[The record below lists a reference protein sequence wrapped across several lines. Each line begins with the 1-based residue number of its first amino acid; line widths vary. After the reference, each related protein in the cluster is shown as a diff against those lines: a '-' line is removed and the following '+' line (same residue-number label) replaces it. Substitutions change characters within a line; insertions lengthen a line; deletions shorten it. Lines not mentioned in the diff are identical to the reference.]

1 MVRGPAPTRGVVV
14 YRRGATWYYRVD
26 IEADPVTGRRRRE
39 NRGGYET
46 EDQAWSAALDLR
58 REQQSGRRLDRTR
71 RTVSEFFEEWLTSVS
86 SSVKPSTLQNY
97 TDYLRAYVL
106 PAIGHRQ
113 LRDVTVP
120 MLNLFYGRLVTQGRI
135 KTDASTVMYEYWV
148 SRRTDRAGLGPTPA
162 AVAAACGVSIHAAR
176 AALTRFRAGRQPT
189 APSPG
194 LAPKTVRNVHRL
206 LHRAFGD
213 AVTWQYLAQNPAD
226 HARLPRQGRS
236 RPTRPQPW
244 TIDELT
250 AWLRVAASDRFAAIW
265 MVAATTGMRRSE
277 LAGVAREDLDL
288 DEGTL
293 RVAATRIVVDGRTID
308 SDGKTDSGV
317 RTLSLDPGTVE
328 LLRHYLDVLDEE
340 REAFGS
346 GYLGGH
352 GKLMRYEDGRPVHAD
367 SITRRFNRLV
377 DKAGVRRIR
386 LHDVRHT
393 YATLL
398 LDVGVQP
405 KIVSDRMGHAN
416 MSVTFQIYGHR
427 STGRDREAAD
437 LVGGLIHRETARIE
451 PP

>member
-1 MVRGPAPTRGVVV
+1 VPRGPAPTRGVAV
-14 YRRGATWYYRVD
+14 YRRGATWFYRID
-26 IEADPVTGRRRRE
+26 IEADPVTGKRRRE
-39 NRGGYET
+39 NRGGYDT
-46 EDQAWSAALDLR
+46 EGEAWSAALESR
-58 REQQSGRRLDRTR
+58 RQQQGGRRIDQSR
-71 RTVSEFFEEWLTSVS
+71 RTVAQFFDEWLTSVS
-86 SSVKPSTLQNY
+86 TSVKPSTLQNY

-106 PAIGHRQ
+106 PAMGHRQ

-120 MLNLFYGRLVTQGRI
+120 MLNVFYGRLVTEGRI
-135 KTDASTVMYEYWV
+135 KTDASSVMFAYWHP
-148 SRRTDRAGLGPTPA
+148 RRDERGGRGPTPA

-176 AALTRFRAGRQPT
+176 AAVTRFRAGREPAAT
-189 APSPG
+189 SPG

-236 RPTRPQPW
+236 RQTRPQPW

-250 AWLRVAASDRFAAIW
+250 EWLRVAASDRFAAIW

-277 LAGVAREDLDL
+277 LAGAARVDLDL
-288 DEGTL
+288 DKATL
-293 RVAATRIVVDGRTID
+293 RVAATRVVVDGRTVD

-328 LLRHYLDVLDEE
+328 LLRRYLDVLDEE
-340 REAFGS
+340 REAFGT
-346 GYLGGH
+346 GYRGDH
-352 GKLMRYEDGRPVHAD
+352 GKLMRYEDGRAVHAD

-386 LHDVRHT
+386 LHDVRHS

-398 LDVGVQP
+398 LDIGVQP

-451 PP
+451 PS